1 MDVGLIVSFAV
12 IGFMIFVAVLE
23 LVRLSSARGA
33 GSDTKRPA
41 VSTFR
46 LSLLAAL
53 GVAFALYFY
62 GRYQAHAA
70 REREIT
76 ECMHGRSAARAM
88 CEEFIE
94 LRHRYD

>member
-1 MDVGLIVSFAV
+1 MDAGLVVSFAV

-23 LVRLSSARGA
+23 VVRLSSARA
-33 GSDTKRPA
+33 AASDTKRPA

-53 GVAFALYFY
+53 GLAFAIYFY

-76 ECMHGRSAARAM
+76 ECMHGRISARAM
-88 CEEFIE
+88 CEGFIE
-94 LRHRYD
+94 LRYRYD